1 MRKFLIAIMAT
12 FILLSCHKTTTLQ
25 PLKPKLGTK
34 WVYRL
39 KKFNAAGILQTTTN
53 LTYTISA
60 EQTMGSDKWFVVTDS
75 TGAAVFMLNQK
86 PDGLYQFQNAAA
98 HLLCKDPA
106 LPNDSYDTQNDGVD
120 ETFLVKAK
128 DSTATLPYGDLVIYS
143 YEGQQSGL
151 LKDIIWYNS
160 TVWFAKKEV
169 YALNTFTGLNHVDT
183 RLEIV
188 DIVY

>member
-1 MRKFLIAIMAT
+1 MASVI
-12 FILLSCHKTTTLQ
+12 FLSCHKTTTLE
-25 PLKPKLGTK
+25 PLIPKVGTK

-60 EQTMGSDKWFVVTDS
+60 EQTMGPDKWFVITDS
-75 TGAAVFMLNQK
+75 TGATVFVLNQK
-86 PDGLYQFQNAAA
+86 PDGLYQFQNSGA

-106 LPNDSYDTQNDGVD
+106 LANDSYDTQNDGSD
-120 ETFLVKAK
+120 ETFLVRAK
-128 DSTATLPYGDLVIYS
+128 DSTVTLPYGDLVIQS
-143 YEGQQSGL
+143 YEGQQGGV

-169 YALNTFTGLNHVDT
+169 YVLNTFTGLNHVDT
-183 RLEIV
+183 RLELV
-188 DIVY
+188 DLTY